1 MTPHNLLYTAD
12 HGWLRLE
19 GEEAVVGITDHAQK
33 ALGELTFIELPKV
46 GRAVKARGPL
56 AVVESVKAASEV
68 LAPVSGVVAAVNTA
82 LAKAPETINASP
94 YDRGWICR
102 LSGLD
107 RATLGGLMDAEQYAK
122 QFGRAR

>member
-1 MTPHNLLYTAD
+1 
-12 HGWLRLE
+12 
-19 GEEAVVGITDHAQK
+19 
-33 ALGELTFIELPKV
+33 
-46 GRAVKARGPL
+46 L

-102 LSGLD
+102 LTGLD

-122 QFGRAR
+122 QLGRAR